1 MAQLL
6 RTASLCNE
14 NKFKPLESGDL
25 PRCTVL
31 RTGFVHSEREV
42 CWTCS
47 NPMLPNRDP
56 MSPLLKSLGLAK
68 ISSIES
74 PMAGDSAEVP
84 YRQLDISGNHYTGN
98 ALKALRLSVER
109 SVPSKTVPLVEDPNL
124 DPFYLERALEG
135 PKQWDT
141 RIDDESDVD
150 LDDLENEY
158 FMSYMTEESHPPTVQ
173 CHAIQYQQPQS
184 SPKPA
189 CPTTP
194 DWQRTHHNHSQ
205 SSCSSIQTDATGV
218 TPDLTPS
225 SSFSSTYSDS
235 DYSGAVKKPTHQE
248 FSHCHRAFRDRSHN
262 TARFYLP
269 AATPDNQSRAC
280 TRPNTPIERSAV
292 AALAEY
298 HNPSSETLTMVPKEP
313 AAVAASSLRSK
324 PLPSLPPILKNA
336 GPVPPAKK
344 GHNGGSKSQIDPSLI
359 SPPSLVNPVT
369 KEPHMSPFNH
379 ALFIPAHDCPS
390 PAPNPTSIPPMIARQ
405 STNASTKGR
414 PSTSTSV
421 AYGEQSVWESDSESG
436 SISGKSQSRCGPI
449 DTLRKVR
456 SRVQLR
462 RIAKSDAKLYADI
475 NNNNANRTTITTT
488 TKSAGSTTT
497 TTRTTTVATPCHGAL
512 WAISPLDA
520 GQPEPGARLNT
531 RAAFSVTSIPDD
543 LLPPPPPLKQTL
555 RLVAPSTTSL
565 SRLQSSRRSSEK
577 LSGDIDS
584 STAAAI
590 QAQSRRR
597 QRSNATDEYLP
608 FPKMETLHHHYYCNS
623 HVLPS
628 PESVSSNTASIDQPT
643 VFKRI
648 WGSLRS
654 LDCRSG

>member
-1 MAQLL
+1 
-6 RTASLCNE
+6 
-14 NKFKPLESGDL
+14 
-25 PRCTVL
+25 
-31 RTGFVHSEREV
+31 
-42 CWTCS
+42 
-47 NPMLPNRDP
+47 
-56 MSPLLKSLGLAK
+56 
-68 ISSIES
+68 
-74 PMAGDSAEVP
+74 MAGDRAEVP
-84 YRQLDISGNHYTGN
+84 YHLDVSGNQYTGD
-98 ALKALRLSVER
+98 ALKQLRLSVER
-109 SVPSKTVPLVEDPNL
+109 FVPPKTVPLVEDPNL
-124 DPFYLERALEG
+124 DPFYLERALEA
-135 PKQWDT
+135 PKQWDASL
-141 RIDDESDVD
+141 DDDSEVD

-158 FMSYMTEESHPPTVQ
+158 FMSYMTEETQSPPLTQDYSLQ
-173 CHAIQYQQPQS
+173 CHAIHYQESQNT
-184 SPKPA
+184 KPA

-194 DWQRTHHNHSQ
+194 DWQRTHHHNQ

-235 DYSGAVKKPTHQE
+235 DYPAAKKPTHQE
-248 FSHCHRAFRDRSHN
+248 FLHSHRAFRDRSQN

-298 HNPSSETLTMVPKEP
+298 HNTSCETLTMVPKEP
-313 AAVAASSLRSK
+313 AAAAASSLRSK

-344 GHNGGSKSQIDPSLI
+344 AQNSGSRSQIDPSLI

-390 PAPNPTSIPPMIARQ
+390 PAPNPTPISPLIVRQ

-436 SISGKSQSRCGPI
+436 SISGKSQSRRGPI

-462 RIAKSDAKLYADI
+462 RIAKSDAKLHADL
-475 NNNNANRTTITTT
+475 NNNTNGTTITT
-488 TKSAGSTTT
+488 STNSIGGTVT
-497 TTRTTTVATPCHGAL
+497 TTRTTTTGATSHGAL
-512 WAISPLDA
+512 WATSPLDA
-520 GQPEPGARLNT
+520 GLPDPATRPHNLTLLDNRGA
-531 RAAFSVTSIPDD
+531 ASVISITND

-565 SRLQSSRRSSEK
+565 SRPQSSRHSSEK

-608 FPKMETLHHHYYCNS
+608 FPKSEAMHHHYYCHS
-623 HVLPS
+623 HTLPS
-628 PESVSSNTASIDQPT
+628 SETVSSNTAIEQPT

>member
-1 MAQLL
+1 
-6 RTASLCNE
+6 
-14 NKFKPLESGDL
+14 
-25 PRCTVL
+25 
-31 RTGFVHSEREV
+31 
-42 CWTCS
+42 
-47 NPMLPNRDP
+47 
-56 MSPLLKSLGLAK
+56 
-68 ISSIES
+68 
-74 PMAGDSAEVP
+74 MAGDCAEVP
-84 YRQLDISGNHYTGN
+84 YHLDVSGNQYTGD
-98 ALKALRLSVER
+98 ALKQLRLSVER
-109 SVPSKTVPLVEDPNL
+109 FVPPKTVPLVEDPNL
-124 DPFYLERALEG
+124 DPFYLERALEA
-135 PKQWDT
+135 PKQWDASL
-141 RIDDESDVD
+141 DDDSEVD

-158 FMSYMTEESHPPTVQ
+158 FMSYMTEETQPPSLTQDYSIQSHAV
-173 CHAIQYQQPQS
+173 QYQESQS
-184 SPKPA
+184 TKPA

-194 DWQRTHHNHSQ
+194 DWQRTHHHNQ

-235 DYSGAVKKPTHQE
+235 DYPAAKKTTHQQ
-248 FSHCHRAFRDRSHN
+248 FLQSRRALRDRSHN

-280 TRPNTPIERSAV
+280 TRPNTPIERSAT

-298 HNPSSETLTMVPKEP
+298 HNTSSETLTMVPKEP
-313 AAVAASSLRSK
+313 AAAAASSLRSK

-336 GPVPPAKK
+336 GPVPPAKR
-344 GHNGGSKSQIDPSLI
+344 GQNSGSRSQIDPSLI

-390 PAPNPTSIPPMIARQ
+390 PVPHPTSFSPLIARQ

-421 AYGEQSVWESDSESG
+421 AYGEQSVWESDSETG
-436 SISGKSQSRCGPI
+436 SISGKSQSRRGPI

-462 RIAKSDAKLYADI
+462 RIAKSDAKLHADI
-475 NNNNANRTTITTT
+475 NNNTNGTTITTT
-488 TKSAGSTTT
+488 TNSIGGTVT
-497 TTRTTTVATPCHGAL
+497 TTRTTTTTHATRHGAL
-512 WAISPLDA
+512 WAPSPPDA
-520 GQPEPGARLNT
+520 GQPDPATHPHNLAHLDH
-531 RAAFSVTSIPDD
+531 RAAASVTSITDD

-565 SRLQSSRRSSEK
+565 ARPQSSRHSSEK

-608 FPKMETLHHHYYCNS
+608 FPKAEAMHHYYCNS
-623 HVLPS
+623 HTLPS
-628 PESVSSNTASIDQPT
+628 SETVSSHTAIEQPT

-654 LDCRSG
+654 LDCRGR

>member
-1 MAQLL
+1 
-6 RTASLCNE
+6 
-14 NKFKPLESGDL
+14 
-25 PRCTVL
+25 
-31 RTGFVHSEREV
+31 
-42 CWTCS
+42 
-47 NPMLPNRDP
+47 
-56 MSPLLKSLGLAK
+56 
-68 ISSIES
+68 
-74 PMAGDSAEVP
+74 MAGDRAEVP
-84 YRQLDISGNHYTGN
+84 YHLDVSGNQYTGN
-98 ALKALRLSVER
+98 ALKQLRLSVER
-109 SVPSKTVPLVEDPNL
+109 FVPPKTVTVVEDPNL
-124 DPFYLERALEG
+124 DPFYLERALEA
-135 PKQWDT
+135 PKQWDGS
-141 RIDDESDVD
+141 IDDESEVD

-158 FMSYMTEESHPPTVQ
+158 FMSYMTEETQSPPLNQPNPVQ
-173 CHAIQYQQPQS
+173 SHAIHYQESQDS
-184 SPKPA
+184 KPV

-194 DWQRTHHNHSQ
+194 DWQRTHHHHTP

-235 DYSGAVKKPTHQE
+235 DYTEGKKPTHQE
-248 FSHCHRAFRDRSHN
+248 FLHSHRAFRDRSQN
-262 TARFYLP
+262 TAQFYLP

-280 TRPNTPIERSAV
+280 TRPNTPVERSAV

-298 HNPSSETLTMVPKEP
+298 HNTSSETLTMVPKEP
-313 AAVAASSLRSK
+313 AVAAASSLRSK
-324 PLPSLPPILKNA
+324 PLPSLPPILKNV
-336 GPVPPAKK
+336 GPAPLAKK
-344 GHNGGSKSQIDPSLI
+344 AQNSGSRSQIDPSLI

-369 KEPHMSPFNH
+369 KEPHMTPFNH
-379 ALFIPAHDCPS
+379 ALFIPAHGCPS
-390 PAPNPTSIPPMIARQ
+390 PLPNPTPISPLIARQ
-405 STNASTKGR
+405 STNASIKGR

-436 SISGKSQSRCGPI
+436 SISGKSQSRRGPI

-462 RIAKSDAKLYADI
+462 RIAKSDAKLHADI
-475 NNNNANRTTITTT
+475 NNNPNGTTITTT
-488 TKSAGSTTT
+488 INSIGGTIT
-497 TTRTTTVATPCHGAL
+497 TTRTTTANAGSHGAL
-512 WAISPLDA
+512 WATSPVDA
-520 GQPEPGARLNT
+520 GQTDPISRPDNLTQLDN
-531 RAAFSVTSIPDD
+531 RAAGSVTSIPDD

-565 SRLQSSRRSSEK
+565 PQSSRHSSEK

-608 FPKMETLHHHYYCNS
+608 FPKTEAMHHHYYCNS
-623 HVLPS
+623 HTLPS
-628 PESVSSNTASIDQPT
+628 SETVSSNTASIEQPT

>member
-1 MAQLL
+1 
-6 RTASLCNE
+6 
-14 NKFKPLESGDL
+14 
-25 PRCTVL
+25 
-31 RTGFVHSEREV
+31 
-42 CWTCS
+42 
-47 NPMLPNRDP
+47 
-56 MSPLLKSLGLAK
+56 
-68 ISSIES
+68 
-74 PMAGDSAEVP
+74 MAGDRAEVP
-84 YRQLDISGNHYTGN
+84 YHLDVSGNQYTG
-98 ALKALRLSVER
+98 ASLKQLRLSVER
-109 SVPSKTVPLVEDPNL
+109 FVPSKAVPLVEDPNL
-124 DPFYLERALEG
+124 DPFYLERALEA
-135 PKQWDT
+135 PKQWDASL
-141 RIDDESDVD
+141 DDDSEVD

-158 FMSYMTEESHPPTVQ
+158 FMSYMTEETQLPPSYRDYSVRCQ
-173 CHAIQYQQPQS
+173 GPQNINPDC
-184 SPKPA
+184 PK
-189 CPTTP
+189 TP
-194 DWQRTHHNHSQ
+194 DWQRTHHHNQ
-205 SSCSSIQTDATGV
+205 SSCSSVQTDATGV

-235 DYSGAVKKPTHQE
+235 DYPAAKKTTHQQ
-248 FSHCHRAFRDRSHN
+248 FSHSNRAFRDRSRT

-298 HNPSSETLTMVPKEP
+298 HNTSSETLIMVPKEP
-313 AAVAASSLRSK
+313 AASAASSLRHK

-344 GHNGGSKSQIDPSLI
+344 AQSSGSKSQINPSLI

-379 ALFIPAHDCPS
+379 SLFIPAHDCPS
-390 PAPNPTSIPPMIARQ
+390 PVPHPTAISPLIARQ
-405 STNASTKGR
+405 STSASTKGR
-414 PSTSTSV
+414 PSTSASV

-436 SISGKSQSRCGPI
+436 SISGKSQSRRGPI

-462 RIAKSDAKLYADI
+462 RIAKSDAKLHAHI
-475 NNNNANRTTITTT
+475 NNNTNGTTITTT
-488 TKSAGSTTT
+488 TNSVGGTVT
-497 TTRTTTVATPCHGAL
+497 TTRTATTHATSHGAL
-512 WAISPLDA
+512 WATSPLNA
-520 GQPEPGARLNT
+520 GQSNPANRPHNLTLLSNHT
-531 RAAFSVTSIPDD
+531 AASVTSITDD

-565 SRLQSSRRSSEK
+565 SRPQSSRHSSEK

-590 QAQSRRR
+590 QAQFRRR

-608 FPKMETLHHHYYCNS
+608 FPKPEAMRHHYYCNS
-623 HVLPS
+623 HTLPS
-628 PESVSSNTASIDQPT
+628 SETFSSNTVIEQPT
-643 VFKRI
+643 VFRKI

-654 LDCRSG
+654 LDCRGG